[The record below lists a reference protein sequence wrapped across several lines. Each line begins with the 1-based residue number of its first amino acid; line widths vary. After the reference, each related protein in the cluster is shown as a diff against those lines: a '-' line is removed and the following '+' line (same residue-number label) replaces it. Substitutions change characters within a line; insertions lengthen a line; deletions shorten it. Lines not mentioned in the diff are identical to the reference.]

1 MWEFSLS
8 VSADKCQVA
17 KYIYNSVKSLSS
29 DLNPIITSYEHN
41 GMVSV
46 IFACDNFFKAKL
58 KFFIMNSVVFSIC
71 TFFKEE
77 YLTKKLKTPN
87 KSSIEN
93 YTFKKALVNFDRE
106 TDRFIIGKQLILEQ
120 NLNLDSFFHFKLK
133 NLKEKWDELVNIA
146 NDNSTYFLAEDSFL
160 ELLKFLIDNIEY
172 ETAEVNVVCNNGQ
185 LFLFDSNF
193 EIIDDKLSFNCYDL
207 VDNLL
212 KLSPRKINWY
222 TEKSLGFLEK
232 VFEKRSTFLKK
243 DENLKN
249 IVDKYLKML

>member
-1 MWEFSLS
+1 
-8 VSADKCQVA
+8 
-17 KYIYNSVKSLSS
+17 
-29 DLNPIITSYEHN
+29 
-41 GMVSV
+41 
-46 IFACDNFFKAKL
+46 
-58 KFFIMNSVVFSIC
+58 MNSVVFSIC

-120 NLNLDSFFHFKLK
+120 NLNLDSFFHFKIK

-172 ETAEVNVVCNNGQ
+172 E
-185 LFLFDSNF
+185 
-193 EIIDDKLSFNCYDL
+193 SFNLIIFPLYLIVCCIIL
-207 VDNLL
+207 PFLSNESMIVNFVINLA
-212 KLSPRKINWY
+212 SYPRLWK
-222 TEKSLGFLEK
+222 
-232 VFEKRSTFLKK
+232 
-243 DENLKN
+243 
-249 IVDKYLKML
+249 